1 MALRAGWKRAQLGK
15 SPSVLAGS
23 PSLLD
28 EFRAELAGSLLA
40 SYGFSALGVK
50 FHPSYLSIGKR
61 LLRFGFPLIL
71 FPPHSFSSLQYIFK
85 VQVLPT
91 PTLPT
96 SMFHDFRKR
105 K

>member
-28 EFRAELAGSLLA
+28 QFRAELAGSLLA

-61 LLRFGFPLIL
+61 LLRFGFLDEVKITEDERPIMQR
-71 FPPHSFSSLQYIFK
+71 LQ
-85 VQVLPT
+85 
-91 PTLPT
+91 
-96 SMFHDFRKR
+96 S
-105 K
+105 